1 MTIKKRIFITN
12 TLIVFMSLII
22 LLGAA
27 GTSVAAFKDEF
38 MTEYSTNSR
47 LSSYSAQAQDVLN
60 DAEKYN
66 GNWKG
71 ISNKLKDYDF
81 RLFVSDLNS
90 KKKKKAV
97 YTELTH
103 REKEAVEGLLKSESK
118 KDGIY
123 FIENTTII
131 SKNVSTPTGNYV
143 LYGASSQ
150 GNSFMGI
157 GRGMFEEF
165 IILFIILGLICI
177 GVILLLSQ
185 IATKLLIKKIM
196 TPVNQLDIA
205 SKRVTN
211 GYLSTPI
218 DYKGNDEFK
227 NVCDSFDSM
236 QLHLK
241 EGIEKN
247 KAYEKARREMI
258 SGISHDLRTPLTSV
272 KGFIKGILD
281 GIANTDE
288 KKEQYLTIA
297 YKKACDMDILLEKLF
312 YFSKLETGNMPLYK
326 KETNVY
332 DYIEDYAEDKKAE
345 LKEKNIE
352 LNYTKN
358 NYKEVLCNIDCEQ
371 IKRVFDNIIE
381 NSIKYADTDNIKIN
395 MLVDNNEDSVIVKI
409 SDNGKGVD
417 KDKINNI
424 FEQFYRVD
432 ESRSNSGS
440 GLGLYVC
447 KYIIEEHKGKI
458 WAENNN
464 GLTITIELP
473 ITKDN

>member
-1 MTIKKRIFITN
+1 
-12 TLIVFMSLII
+12 
-22 LLGAA
+22 
-27 GTSVAAFKDEF
+27 
-38 MTEYSTNSR
+38 
-47 LSSYSAQAQDVLN
+47 
-60 DAEKYN
+60 
-66 GNWKG
+66 
-71 ISNKLKDYDF
+71 
-81 RLFVSDLNS
+81 
-90 KKKKKAV
+90 
-97 YTELTH
+97 
-103 REKEAVEGLLKSESK
+103 
-118 KDGIY
+118 
-123 FIENTTII
+123 
-131 SKNVSTPTGNYV
+131 
-143 LYGASSQ
+143 
-150 GNSFMGI
+150 
-157 GRGMFEEF
+157 
-165 IILFIILGLICI
+165 
-177 GVILLLSQ
+177 
-185 IATKLLIKKIM
+185 
-196 TPVNQLDIA
+196 
-205 SKRVTN
+205 
-211 GYLSTPI
+211 
-218 DYKGNDEFK
+218 
-227 NVCDSFDSM
+227 
-236 QLHLK
+236 
-241 EGIEKN
+241 
-247 KAYEKARREMI
+247 
-258 SGISHDLRTPLTSV
+258 
-272 KGFIKGILD
+272 
-281 GIANTDE
+281 
-288 KKEQYLTIA
+288 
-297 YKKACDMDILLEKLF
+297 MDILLEKLF

-417 KDKINNI
+417 KDKINNM